1 MQSESQP
8 REAGRFSGLTPARQ
22 RIHRRSRSV
31 WGQLPQLAGTFCTVS
46 LLTMTSLGA
55 AEQPLP
61 PNIIF
66 LLADDLGYGELGCF
80 GQEKIRTP
88 NVDRLAQ
95 EGMRFTRHYAGNAV
109 CAPSRCVLMTGLHPG
124 HAWIRDNSEVQPE
137 GQKPIPDS
145 EVTLAELL
153 KSRGYATAAMGKWG
167 LGPPGSSGDPRRQG
181 FDHFYGYNCQRHA
194 HNFYPTYLWDDEQRV
209 ALDNHEFSAHQT
221 LPEGADPTNPAS
233 YEPYRG
239 RDYAPDRIA
248 AEARHF
254 IRANRDRPFF
264 LYFPTTVPHLALQVP
279 EDSLQEYQGLWPDPP
294 YPGGH
299 GYLPQF
305 APRAAYAAMVTRL
318 DREIGTLINLVEELG
333 LTERTIFVFTSDN
346 GPTYDRLGGSDSEF
360 FNSAP
365 GMRGLKGSLYE
376 GGIRVPL
383 VVRWKGHVPAGVES
397 DRLTGFEDW
406 LPTLLDLVGE
416 REIIPTNTD
425 GISFAPTLLG
435 RWQPPRPF
443 LYREFPSYGGQQAVW
458 MGQWK
463 GIRQN
468 LRPRGQA
475 APNLHLE
482 LYDLGADQAESTDVA
497 EAHPDVVARIEQLMR
512 EQHTPASEFPF
523 PALDQT
529 PAAPRK

>member
-1 MQSESQP
+1 MRALP
-8 REAGRFSGLTPARQ
+8 RTRYAAARLIGWLGGLLVAGLT
-22 RIHRRSRSV
+22 S
-31 WGQLPQLAGTFCTVS
+31 G
-46 LLTMTSLGA
+46 MA
-55 AEQPLP
+55 AEPASR

-88 NVDRLAQ
+88 NVDRLAR

-109 CAPSRCVLMTGLHPG
+109 CAPSRCVLMTGMHPG
-124 HAWIRDNSEVQPE
+124 HAWVRDNSEVQPE
-137 GQKPIPDS
+137 GQKPIPDGA
-145 EVTLAELL
+145 VTLAELL
-153 KSRGYATAAMGKWG
+153 QAHGYTTAAMGKWG
-167 LGPPGSSGDPRRQG
+167 LGPPGSSGDPLRQG
-181 FDHFYGYNCQRHA
+181 FNHFYGYNCQRHA
-194 HNFYPTYLWDDEQRV
+194 HNFYPTYLWDDDRRV
-209 ALDNHEFSAHQT
+209 ALDNHEFPAHQK
-221 LPEGADPTNPAS
+221 LPEGADPADPES
-233 YEPYRG
+233 YATYRG

-248 AEARHF
+248 DAARRF
-254 IRANRDRPFF
+254 IRDHRDRPFF

-279 EDSLQEYQGLWPDPP
+279 EDSLREYQGHWPDPP

-318 DREIGTLINLVEELG
+318 DREIGTLINLVDELG

-346 GPTYDRLGGSDSEF
+346 GPTYDRLGGSDSGF

-383 VVRWKGHVPAGVES
+383 VVRWKGRVPAGVES

-406 LPTLLDLVGE
+406 LPTLLDLAGL
-416 REIIPTNTD
+416 RESIPANTD
-425 GISFAPTLLG
+425 GISLAPTLLG

-458 MGQWK
+458 MGPWK

-468 LRPRGQA
+468 LRPRGDA
-475 APNLHLE
+475 RPNHHIE
-482 LYDLGADQAESTDVA
+482 LYNVMDDLAESRDVGD
-497 EAHPDVVARIEQLMR
+497 AHPELVARLAALMR
-512 EQHTPASEFPF
+512 EQHVPAPEFPF
-523 PALDQT
+523 PALDQ
-529 PAAPRK
+529 APEAGR